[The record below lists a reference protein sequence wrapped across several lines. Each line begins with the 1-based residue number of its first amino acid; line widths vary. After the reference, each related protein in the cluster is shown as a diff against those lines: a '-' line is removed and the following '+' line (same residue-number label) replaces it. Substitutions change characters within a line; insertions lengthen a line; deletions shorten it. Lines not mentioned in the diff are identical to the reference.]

1 MGRGWPLRKVSQ
13 PLPPPG
19 APSGGAPGMDGSVAG
34 GVAVRLT
41 GASIGAA
48 ARRSVVSGGD
58 STIGSDA
65 RDEGDG
71 SEAAAGRLSVPP
83 LPAVGGGAVAR
94 GSGLAFCGREGLG
107 GEAPLARLALTT
119 SRGGR
124 VAGSLDGTST
134 TGDSSM
140 RACSGSVDAGGL
152 PALRGSKIG
161 GTAVENTGHPLSTSG
176 TDRSALAARAT
187 VTTNGRARVLGLPT
201 CSPRKAGE
209 AFLRLLGPKQP
220 EQSGSAAARGAEHAV
235 VCRQLASHARQ

>member
-1 MGRGWPLRKVSQ
+1 
-13 PLPPPG
+13 
-19 APSGGAPGMDGSVAG
+19 MDDSVAG

-48 ARRSVVSGGD
+48 ARRSVVAGGD
-58 STIGSDA
+58 PTIGSDT

-94 GSGLAFCGREGLG
+94 GSGLAFCGREVLG
-107 GEAPLARLALTT
+107 GDAPLARLALTP
-119 SRGGR
+119 SRGGG
-124 VAGSLDGTST
+124 VAGSLGGTST

-140 RACSGSVDAGGL
+140 RACSGSIDAGGL

-187 VTTNGRARVLGLPT
+187 TVTANGRTRSRGLPT
-201 CSPRKAGE
+201 CATRKAGE
-209 AFLRLLGPKQP
+209 ALLRLLGPKQP
-220 EQSGSAAARGAEHAV
+220 EQSGSAAERGAEHAV
-235 VCRQLASHARQ
+235 VCRQLASHAGQ